1 MSLKIDIG
9 GSSWIGDRDNQEDC
23 YMAYNMKEERP
34 KRATRFNVDY
44 TRLVSMGVLCDGM
57 GGEGKG
63 DQCACLAVQKFA
75 EAFAETGSFKTDW
88 VRRMEMALYAANA
101 AITDYKQATG
111 DYDQATGKVS
121 SRSGCVMVATVICDE
136 HLYYI
141 SVGDACIWL
150 FRRTETPNGT
160 RYQQYRINRPH
171 SVYTKFTVES
181 GIRKKEVITPEEAE
195 ELSRNYLPGVTVKT
209 NPCSALIGDDINFI
223 DNSIHSPLRDG
234 NKGGIRLKPGDII
247 ILASDGV
254 EKGLGPISFESVMRD
269 FGDEDYSAAQTA
281 AELIKKVEE
290 QSTGK
295 SDNSSCVVFKVSAK

>member
-23 YMAYNMKEERP
+23 YMAYNMEEEIPR
-34 KRATRFNVDY
+34 RAIRFSVDNK
-44 TRLVSMGVLCDGM
+44 RLVSMGVLCDGM

-63 DQCACLAVQKFA
+63 DLCACLAVQKFA
-75 EAFAETGSFKTDW
+75 EAFAETGSFNTNW
-88 VRRMEMALYAANA
+88 MRRTKMALFAANA

-111 DYDQATGKVS
+111 DYNQAKGTVS
-121 SRSGCVMVATVICDE
+121 SKSGCVMVAAVICDE

-150 FRRTETPNGT
+150 FRRTETPTGT
-160 RYQQYRINRPH
+160 GYQQYRLNRPH
-171 SVYTKFTVES
+171 TLYTKFTVEN
-181 GIRKKEVITPEEAE
+181 GIKKEEVITPEEADD
-195 ELSRNYLPGVTVKT
+195 LRRNRIPGVMVKT
-209 NPCSALIGDDINFI
+209 SPYSALIGDNINFI
-223 DNSIHSPLRDG
+223 DDSIRSDQDG
-234 NKGGIRLKPGDII
+234 NQEGGIRLKPGDII